1 MRERSSCPSSLGLI
15 NKPLE
20 DYSEWEGN
28 GKELL
33 LLPYNELRQRLLLL
47 SVSSHLSLTSR
58 ASRNRPGAFEDDF
71 LQMEKERKRR
81 ERSIS
86 PCCCCCIFLLD
97 IFVRKIFL
105 WRDCIQ
111 QLETDVVRFL
121 IQVSLLSCSL
131 SSLKASLESL
141 RRLWWCLTTRCWM
154 GGWMGRWVG
163 FVYTRSAH

>member
-1 MRERSSCPSSLGLI
+1 MRETSSRPSSLGLI
-15 NKPLE
+15 NKALE
-20 DYSEWEGN
+20 TSEWEGN

-58 ASRNRPGAFEDDF
+58 ASRAVSEHLKMIFF
-71 LQMEKERKRR
+71 KWRKRR

-86 PCCCCCIFLLD
+86 PWCCCCIFLLYFCEQN
-97 IFVRKIFL
+97 ISLAWLHTTTWNYWCCPFSYSSL
-105 WRDCIQ
+105 P
-111 QLETDVVRFL
+111 
-121 IQVSLLSCSL
+121 LLSCSL
-131 SSLKASLESL
+131 SSLKASLQSL
-141 RRLWWCLTTRCWM
+141 RRLWWCLTTRWM